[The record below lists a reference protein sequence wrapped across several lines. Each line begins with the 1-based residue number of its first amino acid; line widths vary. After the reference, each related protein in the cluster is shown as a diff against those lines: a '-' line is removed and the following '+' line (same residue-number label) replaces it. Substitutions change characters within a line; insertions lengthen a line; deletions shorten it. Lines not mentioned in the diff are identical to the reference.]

1 MVEKRVQGQ
10 RVLKQFMVRYGVAKT
25 DKIALTT
32 NLSEAGINLNTSS
45 VFNPGVSV
53 QVELKFPDRTFN
65 MWSRVVWVKKVP
77 RQQAHLLKGCM
88 GLRFITLSPEWLEY
102 FGAWSKGQPGS
113 AERERSQA

>member
-1 MVEKRVQGQ
+1 MAKKRTQSQ
-10 RVLKQFMVRYGVAKT
+10 RVLKQLVVRYGVDKT
-25 DKIALTT
+25 DKIALST
-32 NLSEAGINLNTSS
+32 NLSATGINLNTSN

-65 MWSRVVWVKKVP
+65 MWAREVWVKKVP

>member
-1 MVEKRVQGQ
+1 MAEKRVQGQ
-10 RVLKQFMVRYGVAKT
+10 RVLKQFMVRYGVDKT

-32 NLSEAGINLNTSS
+32 NLSEAGINLNTSN
-45 VFNPGVSV
+45 VFKPGVSV

-65 MWSRVVWVKKVP
+65 MWARVVWVKKVP

-88 GLRFITLSPEWLEY
+88 GLCFFARSPEWPEY
-102 FGAWSKGQPGS
+102 FGAWSKRQPGS